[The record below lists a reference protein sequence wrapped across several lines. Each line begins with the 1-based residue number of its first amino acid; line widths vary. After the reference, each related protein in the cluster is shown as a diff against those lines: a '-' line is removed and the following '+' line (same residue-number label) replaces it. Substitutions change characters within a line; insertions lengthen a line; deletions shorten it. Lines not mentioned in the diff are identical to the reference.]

1 MLDTMKLN
9 SFAAKHA
16 DGYVGALYMPGI
28 QLLVVGGKFTSG
40 ERMNYL
46 IEQKSYR
53 EAYSDLNSASE
64 RTSRILIS
72 DLGPSGL
79 RFNREKDQPFDIVDV
94 GGKSLSFDGK
104 WGGKDNPSREEYSK
118 TFDTTDEQYSQM
130 LQVLIEALKKS
141 SYAAATPLCEATEG
155 AAFGLPFLSSG
166 HSRPA
171 VVHTRNQA
179 TVPHIQATFVE
190 ANLDGRLP
198 SGGSQTPVVCQPD
211 RITVRCPRQRS
222 SAAV

>member
-1 MLDTMKLN
+1 VSALRAFPGVVSALMLAMPLAVLADQSRPAAAQAKPGAEHESKSEDLAGEFKQMLDTMKLN

-79 RFNREKDQPFDIVDV
+79 HFKREKDQPFDIVDV

-141 SYAAATPLCEATEG
+141 S
-155 AAFGLPFLSSG
+155 
-166 HSRPA
+166 
-171 VVHTRNQA
+171 
-179 TVPHIQATFVE
+179 
-190 ANLDGRLP
+190 
-198 SGGSQTPVVCQPD
+198 
-211 RITVRCPRQRS
+211 
-222 SAAV
+222 